1 MFGKSNQDT
10 GIQQADHANSAM
22 SPHRAAS
29 GGLMQM
35 LALQPKV
42 AVLTV
47 LVDVMVFSGDTA
59 SLEVLLPLGIAIS
72 AVLGFI
78 VYKIQR
84 KEGGDDHDTAL
95 IKGLTIGLLTAIP
108 VPLSPFIAI
117 PGGLIGIVKAI
128 TRK

>member
-1 MFGKSNQDT
+1 MLKQSHEKA
-10 GIQQADHANSAM
+10 GIQQAGQTGNAM

-35 LALQPKV
+35 FALQPKA

-47 LVDVMVFSGDTA
+47 LVDAMVFSLDTA
-59 SLEVLLPLGIAIS
+59 SLEVLLPLGIAVA

-84 KEGGDDHDTAL
+84 KEGGDDRDTAL
-95 IKGLTIGLLTAIP
+95 IKGVTIALLTAIP

>member
-1 MFGKSNQDT
+1 MFKQSNET
-10 GIQQADHANSAM
+10 GIQQTGQTGNAM
-22 SPHRAAS
+22 TPHRAAS

-35 LALQPKV
+35 FALEPKA

-47 LVDVMVFSGDTA
+47 LVDVMVFTGDTA
-59 SLEVLLPLGIAIS
+59 SLETLLPLGIAIA
-72 AVLGFI
+72 AVLGFL

-84 KEGGDDHDTAL
+84 KDGGDDHDTAL
-95 IKGLTIGLLTAIP
+95 IKGLIIGLLTAIP